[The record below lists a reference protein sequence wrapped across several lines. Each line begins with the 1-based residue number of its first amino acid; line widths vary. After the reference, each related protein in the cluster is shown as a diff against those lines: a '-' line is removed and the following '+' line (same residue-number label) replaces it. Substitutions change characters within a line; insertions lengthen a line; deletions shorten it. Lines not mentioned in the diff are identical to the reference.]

1 MDIAKTKA
9 EIDVLLAEGELDVV
23 KNIAKG
29 GRVCYNF
36 TCVVMKFFCELRLN
50 FSDSC
55 RAVYDT
61 MKQTA
66 IFNAEGISAP
76 LSRKINDHISN
87 LHLLKAQSALAENEK
102 VSYYFQ
108 QCLHVMLP
116 LVIKS
121 NSHLEL
127 FSL

>member
-1 MDIAKTKA
+1 MLQRILQK
-9 EIDVLLAEGELDVV
+9 ER
-23 KNIAKG
+23 
-29 GRVCYNF
+29 RVCYNF
-36 TCVVMKFFCELRLN
+36 TCVVMKSFCELCLN

-61 MKQTA
+61 MKRTE
-66 IFNAEGISAP
+66 IFNVEGISAP
-76 LSRKINDHISN
+76 LNRKINDHISN
-87 LHLLKAQSALAENEK
+87 LHLLKAQSALAENKK